1 MNYKEL
7 YNEYSKKYDN
17 MKAYAKK
24 YGETL
29 ADDQKLSR
37 DVFKTSFAQ
46 KKLQFEAALGRKLND
61 REVVKEILDE
71 QKYSGTLA
79 QTKALRTAMKK
90 QGYDI
95 SWAEARKWGGVEPED
110 VQNEKVQQFW
120 WDVQQERRAYLLKH
134 PNATG
139 QEVAKYIAI
148 TMFGSPS

>member
-7 YNEYSKKYDN
+7 YKIYSQKYDN
-17 MKAYAKK
+17 MKEYAKK

-46 KKLQFEAALGRKLND
+46 KKAQFEAAVGRKLSD
-61 REVVKEILDE
+61 KEVVKEILDE

-79 QTKALRTAMKK
+79 QTKALRTAMKR
-90 QGYDI
+90 QGYEI
-95 SWAEARKWGGVEPED
+95 TWSEARKWGGVDPND

-120 WDVQQERRAYLLKH
+120 NDVKQQRAAFMSRN
-134 PNATG
+134 PNASSAD
-139 QEVAKYIAI
+139 VAKYIAI
-148 TMFGSPS
+148 TMFGSPD

>member
-7 YNEYSKKYDN
+7 YKEYSKKYDE

-37 DVFKTSFAQ
+37 DVFKTNFAA
-46 KKLQFEAALGRKLND
+46 KKVQYEAALNRKITD
-61 REVVKEILDE
+61 REVVKQILDE
-71 QKYSGTLA
+71 QRYSGTLA
-79 QTKALRTAMKK
+79 QTKALREAMKK
-90 QGYDI
+90 QGYEI
-95 SWAEARKWGGVEPED
+95 SWAEARKWGGVDPED
-110 VQNEKVQQFW
+110 VKSEKVKQFW
-120 WDVQQERRAYLLKH
+120 WDVQQERRAYILRN

-139 QEVAKYIAI
+139 AEVAKYIAI

>member
-7 YNEYSKKYDN
+7 YKEYSKKYDE

-37 DVFKTSFAQ
+37 DVFKTNFAA
-46 KKLQFEAALGRKLND
+46 KKVQYEAALNRKITD
-61 REVVKEILDE
+61 REVVKQILDE
-71 QKYSGTLA
+71 QRYSGTLA
-79 QTKALRTAMKK
+79 QTKALRDAMKK
-90 QGYDI
+90 QGYEI
-95 SWAEARKWGGVEPED
+95 SWAEARKWGGVNPED
-110 VQNEKVQQFW
+110 VKSEKVQQFW
-120 WDVQQERRAYLLKH
+120 WDVQQERRAYILRN

-139 QEVAKYIAI
+139 AEVAKYIAI